1 MARSHGNRIGPLG
14 RGGRAVTNARRM
26 WPYLLMAWER
36 WQSLTPEEKERYTR
50 QAREYAERGKKV
62 LDQQRRRKSPIK
74 GATKPPRP

>member
-1 MARSHGNRIGPLG
+1 
-14 RGGRAVTNARRM
+14 M

-62 LDQQRRRKSPIK
+62 LDQQRRRKGPIK